1 MNRKGQRLWQI
12 GVLLAAIT
20 VTAVG
25 ATAQASLADFDRALH
40 AIPLTSHDRILAAI
54 ELGLSQAG
62 FPADELLSLIQRL
75 APIAAPAEEKEAIL
89 LMLARALEQGL
100 PIDELLPAGSA
111 LAGAIEEGLPVQG
124 VVLEALKG
132 IAQRSPVSVIVAG
145 ITQRLTLLR
154 EVRDLLFAREI
165 FRAPAESSQAS
176 PTALPPT
183 KFDELVVQIADAVSD
198 YLEGGGSP
206 FDGGAL
212 YELVAVRLRRLPE
225 SVVRPEDV
233 DLVLDRIGPPDL
245 TKIALNAL
253 S

>member
-1 MNRKGQRLWQI
+1 MTRNGRRFWQI
-12 GVLLAAIT
+12 GVLLAVLI
-20 VTAVG
+20 VTTFG
-25 ATAQASLADFDRALH
+25 TAAALSRADFDHALD

-54 ELGLSQAG
+54 DLGLSQAG
-62 FPADELLSLIQRL
+62 FPANELLSLIQRL
-75 APIAAPAEEKEAIL
+75 ALIAAPAEEKEAIL

-100 PIDELLPAGSA
+100 SIDGLLPAGSA
-111 LAGAIEEGLPVQG
+111 LASAIEEGLPIEG

-132 IAQRSPVSVIVAG
+132 IAQRSPTSVIVAG

-154 EVRDLLFAREI
+154 EVRDLLFARQI
-165 FRAPAESSQAS
+165 FRASVGTSQSS
-176 PTALPPT
+176 PTALPAT
-183 KFDELVVQIADAVSD
+183 RFDELVVQIADAVSD

-206 FDGGAL
+206 FDGAAL

-245 TKIALNAL
+245 TEIALNVL